1 MGKMAPHRIVTL
13 LTDFGTRDPYVAAM
27 KGAILQTCPQAH
39 MVDLCHDVPP
49 HNILAGAFT
58 LAHAVPYFPPGT
70 LHVVVVDPGV
80 GTERNILAARFGK
93 HTFLFPD
100 NGVISLVAEVLP
112 LRSLHTCRN
121 AQYIPNR
128 TSTTFQGRDVFAPV
142 AAQILNGLNI
152 ARLGPQPTTYKL
164 LDLPQPTVE
173 NTRIVGRV
181 IYVDNFGNLITNISQ
196 SIVRDNCADW
206 VSLAVTCNAQEVG
219 DLVGTYDLVEVGKAL
234 AVFNSMDLLEIA
246 VNQGR
251 ADESFKAGIDTPVQL
266 SG

>member
-112 LRSLHTCRN
+112 LRSLHT
-121 AQYIPNR
+121 
-128 TSTTFQGRDVFAPV
+128 
-142 AAQILNGLNI
+142 
-152 ARLGPQPTTYKL
+152 
-164 LDLPQPTVE
+164 
-173 NTRIVGRV
+173 
-181 IYVDNFGNLITNISQ
+181 
-196 SIVRDNCADW
+196 
-206 VSLAVTCNAQEVG
+206 
-219 DLVGTYDLVEVGKAL
+219 
-234 AVFNSMDLLEIA
+234 
-246 VNQGR
+246 
-251 ADESFKAGIDTPVQL
+251 
-266 SG
+266 